1 MRKLSATNLKRTT
14 VFLMML
20 VGMTT
25 LTVCGP
31 ASPPSADR
39 GVSGELPTL
48 TAVPLNAGEKLRVVA
63 TTTLVGDVVRAIGGD
78 AIQLTVLLPA
88 GVDPHTFEPAPQDV
102 AAVADAHLVFV
113 NGGGLEIFLA
123 RLLENAGGAAAVVS
137 VSEGVTFRQAGEEEH
152 EAETPRTTP
161 PGEGVDPHVWFN
173 PSNVVVWTR
182 NIEWALSTLD
192 PANAQLYA
200 TNARRYRL
208 ELQDLDAWIEEQV
221 AQVPQ
226 SRRQLVTDHAVLGY
240 FADRYGFEQVGAVFP
255 GFSSAAAP
263 SAQDLAG
270 LEETIR
276 ALDVPAIFVGTTVN
290 PNLAQRIAD
299 DTGVRVVSLYTG
311 SLSEEGGPADSYL
324 SFMRYN
330 VSAIVEALR

>member
-1 MRKLSATNLKRTT
+1 MSATNLKRT
-14 VFLMML
+14 VVLL
-20 VGMTT
+20 IVWVGVTA
-25 LTVCGP
+25 LTACGP

-39 GVSGELPTL
+39 DMTGGPPTL
-48 TAVPLNAGEKLRVVA
+48 TAVPLSAGEKLRVVA
-63 TTTLVGDVVRAIGGD
+63 TTTLVGDVVRAVGGD

-88 GVDPHTFEPAPQDV
+88 GADPHTFEPAPQDV

-113 NGGGLEIFLA
+113 NGGGLETFLA
-123 RLLENAGGAAAVVS
+123 RLLENAGGAAAVP
-137 VSEGVTFRQAGEEEH
+137 VSEGVVFRQAGEEH
-152 EAETPRTTP
+152 EAEAPQTMP

-173 PSNVVVWTR
+173 PWNVVVWTR
-182 NIEWALSTLD
+182 NIEGALSTLD
-192 PANAQLYA
+192 PANARLYA
-200 TNARRYRL
+200 ANARRYRL
-208 ELQDLDAWIEEQV
+208 ELQELDAWIEEQV

-263 SAQDLAG
+263 SARDLAR

-311 SLSEEGGPADSYL
+311 SLSEKGGPADSYL
-324 SFMRYN
+324 SFMRYD